1 MDWSSFAAGL
11 ASAFGISL
19 AFILFCMRFAKLHP
33 PERVPAEIEDTEL
46 ASNIIYAPPEYFS
59 LNPRGKRS

>member
-1 MDWSSFAAGL
+1 MDWSSFLVGAL
-11 ASAFGISL
+11 SMCVASVG
-19 AFILFCMRFAKLHP
+19 FILFCMRFAKLHP